1 MVNEV
6 SSQGLDALL
15 AEHLKGVI
23 MSRLVTHYYCIF
35 FLLLTAF
42 LLAGCTSSEIPGS
55 TISPSAIATLL
66 PNPVELATPTN
77 VAPSVSPTPNSLTS
91 GPFKMVL
98 PIDAITTD
106 TVESLISTSNGSLW
120 LITRE
125 MIIRILENEPEVYL
139 SDYPGKFV
147 GLDDLGRVWVVSE
160 DTSEISAWDGKTRTT
175 FGADNGWTPLNE
187 NSFWQVYNGVGDID
201 GGFWLPTSQDVR
213 YFDGKNW
220 VVFSRQELG
229 MEPPVYEDL
238 MPRFMVKVAK
248 SGTVWV
254 GECDWGGPGPFGG
267 GGLRWLEDGTWQGV
281 TSPAASGCVNAY
293 IEDQLGRVWVG
304 IDSNLWRYDPASG
317 DWLEFGTPPTPIK
330 DTRFGYFV
338 SLALDPDEEIW
349 PVLDLCGGASCYGSS
364 VLYHLRDAQWNQVG
378 EVAEYDDRHWGPIF
392 DNAGTG
398 WLGWQGG
405 IYRIKNDTPEL
416 VSPIAGRFGTVD
428 GIGRIWFVA
437 ELEGKETLW
446 VMNEE

>member
-1 MVNEV
+1 
-6 SSQGLDALL
+6 
-15 AEHLKGVI
+15 
-23 MSRLVTHYYCIF
+23 
-35 FLLLTAF
+35 
-42 LLAGCTSSEIPGS
+42 
-55 TISPSAIATLL
+55 
-66 PNPVELATPTN
+66 
-77 VAPSVSPTPNSLTS
+77 
-91 GPFKMVL
+91 MVL

-187 NSFWQVYNGVGDID
+187 NSFWQVYSGVGDID

-317 DWLEFGTPPTPIK
+317 DWLEFGTPPPPIK

-338 SLALDPDEEIW
+338 SLSLDLKDEVW

-364 VLYHLRDAQWNQVG
+364 VLYHLQDAQWNQIG
-378 EVAEYDDRHWGPIF
+378 ELAEYDDRYWGPIF

-416 VSPIAGRFGTVD
+416 VSPKAGRFGTVD
-428 GIGRIWFVA
+428 GLGRIWFVA